1 MGSAAALFG
10 AGGFGGGALASS
22 LAGALQN
29 GSARPMAFVIAAC
42 LLGCAGSLYGLAL
55 PRKIAQAA

>member
-1 MGSAAALFG
+1 LFG
-10 AGGFGGGALASS
+10 AGGFGVGALASA

-42 LLGCAGSLYGLAL
+42 LLGCATSLYGLAL